1 MERFPDNV
9 RELAKEIA
17 AFATTNVGTVYIG
30 VECVGL
36 LVRASRF
43 EPLMFFVCVGQV
55 VRASKFEPSLEE
67 PFCVCV
73 RTNLPHTQY

>member
-1 MERFPDNV
+1 MLDDEHSRLCETLKQDITKWEGQNLEFMERFPDNV

-36 LVRASRF
+36 LDA
-43 EPLMFFVCVGQV
+43 GV
-55 VRASKFEPSLEE
+55 VI
-67 PFCVCV
+67 
-73 RTNLPHTQY
+73 